1 MHRVAPALAMIRNI
15 FGSQT
20 GRGAAFWIVNL
31 LIALV
36 VPSPIAV
43 PVLIARFRRAP
54 PPRRPSTDAPVSGL
68 RAREDAPAHAVPTKE
83 DHRMS
88 EASLFAP
95 TQLGSVALK
104 NRVVMAPMTRG
115 RTVGANVPN
124 ALMAEYYAQRAGAG
138 LIVTEGTSP
147 SPNGTGYARIPGIWS
162 PGQVEGWRQ
171 VTDAVHARDG
181 RIFVQLMHTGRVGHP
196 ANLAPGAELLAPSA
210 VAAPGVVHTDAA
222 GPQPIPVP
230 RAMTD
235 AEVRHAIEEL
245 VTAARNAVEAG
256 FDGVELHGANGY
268 LLEQFL
274 SPETNRRTDMWGGSV
289 EKRITFVVEAAR
301 VVAAAIGGER
311 VGLRLSPYGVNA
323 GMKPYPEIEETYAKL
338 VAELV
343 PTGIEYL
350 HLVDH
355 SAMGAPSVPAAL
367 KRLLRQAWPRTFNLA
382 GGFDRASAEAALRD
396 GGADLVAFG
405 RPFLANPDLVARL
418 ERGLQLNPPH
428 AASFYTPGSKGYTD
442 YPAAA

>member
-15 FGSQT
+15 IGYQS

-54 PPRRPSTDAPVSGL
+54 ARRRSM
-68 RAREDAPAHAVPTKE
+68 DAPADAVPTKE

-88 EASLFAP
+88 DVSLFAP
-95 TQLGSVALK
+95 AQLGSLALK
-104 NRVVMAPMTRG
+104 NRVVMAPMTRS
-115 RTVGANVPN
+115 RAIEASVPN

-147 SPNGTGYARIPGIWS
+147 SPNGTGYPRIPGIWS
-162 PGQVEGWRQ
+162 AAQVEGWRQ
-171 VTDAVHARDG
+171 VTGAVHARGG
-181 RIFVQLMHTGRVGHP
+181 RIVVQLMHTGRVGHP
-196 ANLAPGAELLAPSA
+196 ANLAPGGELLAPTA
-210 VAAPGVVHTDAA
+210 VAAPGVVYTDAA
-222 GPQPIPVP
+222 GPQPNAAP

-235 AEVRHAIEEL
+235 AEVRHAVEEF
-245 VTAARNAVEAG
+245 VTAARNAIEAG

-289 EKRITFVVEAAR
+289 EKRITFVVEVAR

-311 VGLRLSPYGVNA
+311 VGFRLSPYGVNA
-323 GMKPYPEIEETYAKL
+323 GMTPYPEIEETYAKL
-338 VAELV
+338 VAALV

-355 SAMGAPSVPAAL
+355 SAMGAPPVPAAL
-367 KRLLRQAWPRTFNLA
+367 KRSLRQAWPRTFILA

-418 ERGLQLNPPH
+418 ERGVPLNPPE
-428 AASFYTPGSKGYTD
+428 AGTFYTPGPKGYTD